1 MKRTLVLLFG
11 LMVILS
17 SCHSFEGERVKGDGN
32 IVSETRSGFT
42 AFDGVDVSGA
52 IELHLTQG
60 DFSVRIETDKNLQEH
75 VEVIK
80 DGSRLKVRPA
90 HRTNL
95 DPTGKIKVYVSAPAL
110 KYIGASGACSITSEG
125 KITTEEVMDIELSG
139 ASSANLD
146 IKALN
151 VEVEASGA
159 CEITLRGET
168 KNLSIEG
175 SGSTSVRAFDLLAE
189 NTDVELSGAGD
200 VDVFASVKLDAHTSG
215 ASSIRYK
222 GNAAVSQHVSG
233 SGSVKKVD

>member
-1 MKRTLVLLFG
+1 MKRTLVFLIG
-11 LMVILS
+11 LVVVLS
-17 SCHSFEGERVKGDGN
+17 SCHSFEGNKVKGDGN
-32 IVSETRSGFT
+32 ITSETRPGLT
-42 AFDGVDVSGA
+42 AFEGVDVSGA
-52 IELHLTQG
+52 IELYLIPG
-60 DFSVRIETDKNLQEH
+60 DFSVKVETDKNLQEH
-75 VEVIK
+75 IEVIK

-95 DPTGKIKVYVSAPAL
+95 DPTGKIKVYVSAPTL
-110 KYIGASGACSITSEG
+110 KYIGASGACNVVSEG
-125 KITTEEVMDIELSG
+125 KITTEEVMEVELSG
-139 ASSANLD
+139 ASNANLD

-151 VEVEASGA
+151 VEVDASGA

-200 VDVFASVKLDAHTSG
+200 VDVFASVKLDARTSG

-222 GNAAVSQHVSG
+222 GNAAVTQHVSG
-233 SGSVKKVD
+233 AGSVKKVD

>member
-32 IVSETRSGFT
+32 ITSEIRSGIT
-42 AFDGVDVSGA
+42 GFDGVDVSGA
-52 IELHLTQG
+52 IELHLVQG
-60 DFSVRIETDKNLQEH
+60 DFSVKIETDKNLQDQI
-75 VEVIK
+75 EVIK

-95 DPTGKIKVYVSAPAL
+95 DPTGKIKVYVSAPTL
-110 KYIGASGACSITSEG
+110 KYIGASGACSVTSEG
-125 KITTEEVMDIELSG
+125 KITTEEVMDIKLSG
-139 ASSANLD
+139 ASNANLD

-151 VEVEASGA
+151 VEVDASGA

-168 KNLSIEG
+168 RNLSIEG

-200 VDVFASVKLDAHTSG
+200 VDVFASVKLDANTSG
-215 ASSIRYK
+215 SSSIRYK